1 MEILLCHLVLDQQH
15 LGETELTMGRST
27 CTVSAPASHL
37 QLEDSVVEYLMLPIT
52 ITPSVLMLVSLNI
65 CVFVTLLHS
74 TNVLMFSVSPDN

>member
-37 QLEDSVVEYLMLPIT
+37 QLEHSVVEYQMLPIT
-52 ITPSVLMLVSLNI
+52 AIPSVLMLVSLNI
-65 CVFVTLLHS
+65 CVYTSHTVSNF
-74 TNVLMFSVSPDN
+74 MF